1 VRTEG
6 DTTIVPIV
14 DERHV
19 MVKQLYIKEELH
31 IRHSVEREI
40 IRETVPLRSQ
50 HAVVERL
57 YADGR
62 AVTEQDV
69 TQAKPR

>member
-1 VRTEG
+1 
-6 DTTIVPIV
+6 
-14 DERHV
+14 